1 MLNGSEDKSRRRSP
15 VEAPC
20 VEPFHLPR
28 AGHARPR
35 PVAIDAMAC
44 FLATALGSL
53 APQALSLFDLAPAT
67 AVVGAVVPAD
77 GKFTDRVLIGGLQ
90 TLNWD
95 APATATP
102 AFVKAP
108 APTVAATEPAP
119 ARAIPT
125 PPARPAR
132 DLAQRRPD
140 KAPEPRLAEASAPA
154 PVPAAT
160 PASPSAATPADATR
174 PGAEPVAEAKPA
186 APAEHGPLA
195 VLAPAGLTS
204 RLAPIGEKMVN
215 GAKAVGGAVASGLAW
230 IGY

>member
-20 VEPFHLPR
+20 VEPFQLPR
-28 AGHARPR
+28 PAHARPR
-35 PVAIDAMAC
+35 PVAIDAAAC

-67 AVVGAVVPAD
+67 AVVGSVVPAD

-119 ARAIPT
+119 ARTVPT

-154 PVPAAT
+154 PVPV
-160 PASPSAATPADATR
+160 PFPAATPADAPR
-174 PGAEPVAEAKPA
+174 PSAEPVTEAKPA